1 MLDSGDRRDF
11 PDAGF
16 KYFRGQVRR
25 LISVSRS
32 LYSYQMPDA
41 ANCRLLHRHE
51 KFFCR
56 RKMVKG
62 PSGALKLSEV
72 SGEPSQGVDEE
83 GMAEV
88 LLKLRTL
95 HKIVPSLTP
104 PFSLLPEQIQILKE
118 VADDLYRDTRHF
130 LLNRQPS
137 CVSSPNPDPESMAV
151 FRKFYGM
158 DFYITGTRHCASSN
172 TFYGN
177 KSRREQLWMRF
188 SIVQRRS
195 SVLSC
200 RISSLDYQNESRDV
214 VSRTCV

>member
-1 MLDSGDRRDF
+1 
-11 PDAGF
+11 
-16 KYFRGQVRR
+16 
-25 LISVSRS
+25 
-32 LYSYQMPDA
+32 MPDA

-158 DFYITGTRHCASSN
+158 DFYITGASN
-172 TFYGN
+172 YGCDFLLYKGDPLCFHAEYLVWIIRMNRETSFQELVCKGRLARNVN
-177 KSRREQLWMRF
+177 KILVIAWFDDSGN
-188 SIVQRRS
+188 V
-195 SVLSC
+195 VYNG
-200 RISSLDYQNESRDV
+200 LDWTGWS
-214 VSRTCV
+214 